1 MGFAIA
7 EQGCLYIRTRWQ
19 AVWKAVITA
28 GNTLGGPDFR
38 PCWMRFN
45 AKGSRVRI
53 AVQVRMTI
61 GGYRVVRR
69 FRFHP
74 YPPKTLPDQFPRRG
88 EHRGWSVSCRKPSS
102 FRKRSAI
109 PTSWSSSRRQCA
121 DHDRPRRRARRL
133 AEDREWDGRGGLM
146 MGDVLVKSDI
156 AVRLLAY
163 GC

>member
-38 PCWMRFN
+38 PCGMRFN

-74 YPPKTLPDQFPRRG
+74 YPPKTLPDQFPRRASRL
-88 EHRGWSVSCRKPSS
+88 ERKLSETKLLSKTLCHP
-102 FRKRSAI
+102 
-109 PTSWSSSRRQCA
+109 
-121 DHDRPRRRARRL
+121 D
-133 AEDREWDGRGGLM
+133 E
-146 MGDVLVKSDI
+146 LV
-156 AVRLLAY
+156 
-163 GC
+163 